1 MRVLFAGTPE
11 FAAIALKKLLTLPN
25 IEVCAVL
32 TQPDR
37 PAGRGM
43 KLMPSAVKQVASSA
57 NLPIHQPDSLKD
69 NPEMYQILEQYDA
82 DFMVVAAYGLI
93 LPERVLT
100 IPRHGCLNIHA
111 SLLPRWRGAAPIHRA
126 ILAGDTETGVCIMQM
141 DVGLDTGAVLL
152 RESLPI
158 DVMMTTGILHDKL
171 ANIGAHLIVQ
181 ALIQYA
187 QLTPI
192 IQPDLGITYAHK
204 IRKVEAQI
212 DWHQPASMIVRQIR
226 AFNPNPGAYTT
237 LGTKILK
244 IWSASVLELVHNQ
257 TPGSLLSQPEV
268 DKEIIIA
275 CGEGALRMEEVQ
287 ASGGKKMSV
296 ETFLTGRN
304 GSLF

>member
-1 MRVLFAGTPE
+1 MRILFAGTPD
-11 FAAIALKKLLTLPN
+11 FAAVALQKLLTMPN

-37 PAGRGM
+37 PSGRGM
-43 KLMPSAVKQVASSA
+43 KLTPSAVKQVALDA
-57 NLPIHQPDSLKD
+57 NLPVYQPESLKD
-69 NPEMYQILEQYDA
+69 NPEMYALLERYDA

-141 DVGLDTGAVLL
+141 DAGLDTGAVLL
-152 RESLPI
+152 RENIPI
-158 DVMMTTGILHDKL
+158 EPHMTTGLLHDKL
-171 ANIGAHLIVQ
+171 ATLGAHLIVQ
-181 ALIQYA
+181 ALIQYEILPPIA
-187 QLTPI
+187 QPT
-192 IQPDLGITYAHK
+192 LGVTYAHK
-204 IRKVEAQI
+204 IRKAEAQI
-212 DWHQPASMIVRQIR
+212 DWHQPATTLERLIR
-226 AFNPNPGAYTT
+226 AFNPAPGAYTT
-237 LGTKILK
+237 LGTKMLK
-244 IWSASVLELVHNQ
+244 VWSASVLNLDHQEA
-257 TPGSLLSQPEV
+257 PGSLLNDPET

-275 CGEGALRMEEVQ
+275 CGAGALRLEEIQ